1 MRHSFLLLLYFFIFS
16 INAQDSIVI
25 YFDFNSASIDKT
37 AEIELNKI
45 NKSIV
50 EITGIYGYT
59 DPKGSI
65 VYNKNLAISRINSA
79 CNYLNIDN
87 PIENNTAAIGE
98 EFNFSPDDNKN
109 RKVVIITAAK
119 KQEDINL
126 DEQLNKAKIG
136 DKIILK
142 SLNFEPGSNVLL
154 EESKPIV
161 INLYEQMVE
170 NPNLI
175 IEIQGNICC
184 ADNDSTNLS
193 TDRAIRVYEF
203 LISKG
208 ISANR
213 MTYIGFGITNPIHK
227 IPELNERE
235 RIANRRVEIKIISN

>member
-1 MRHSFLLLLYFFIFS
+1 MRHSFSLLVYFS
-16 INAQDSIVI
+16 IFYLSAQDSIVI
-25 YFDFNSASIDKT
+25 YFDFNRASINKT

-59 DPKGSI
+59 HPKGSI

-109 RKVVIITAAK
+109 RKVIIITAAK
-119 KQEDINL
+119 KQENINL

-142 SLNFEPGSNVLL
+142 SLNFEPGSDVLL

-175 IEIQGNICC
+175 IEIQGHICC
-184 ADNDSTNLS
+184 SLENVFELS
-193 TDRAIRVYEF
+193 NDRAARIYNI
-203 LISKG
+203 LLSKG
-208 ISANR
+208 ISNKRVSCKGYGVTAPL
-213 MTYIGFGITNPIHK
+213 YK
-227 IPELNERE
+227 IPETNEFE
-235 RIANRRVEIKIISN
+235 RISNRRVEIKIISN

>member
-1 MRHSFLLLLYFFIFS
+1 MRHSFSLLVYFS
-16 INAQDSIVI
+16 IFCLSAQDSIVI
-25 YFDFNSASIDKT
+25 YFDFNSVSIDKT

-98 EFNFSPDDNKN
+98 EFNFSTDDNKN
-109 RKVVIITAAK
+109 RKVIIITVAK
-119 KQEDINL
+119 KQENINL

-142 SLNFEPGSNVLL
+142 SLNFGKNVQ
-154 EESKPIV
+154 I
-161 INLYEQMVE
+161 
-170 NPNLI
+170 
-175 IEIQGNICC
+175 
-184 ADNDSTNLS
+184 
-193 TDRAIRVYEF
+193 
-203 LISKG
+203 
-208 ISANR
+208 
-213 MTYIGFGITNPIHK
+213 
-227 IPELNERE
+227 
-235 RIANRRVEIKIISN
+235 

>member
-1 MRHSFLLLLYFFIFS
+1 MRHSFSLLVYFS
-16 INAQDSIVI
+16 IFCLSAQDSIVI
-25 YFDFNSASIDKT
+25 YFDFNRASINKT

-65 VYNKNLAISRINSA
+65 VYNKNLALSRINSA

-87 PIENNTAAIGE
+87 PIENNSAAIGE
-98 EFNFSPDDNKN
+98 EFNFSTDDNKN
-109 RKVVIITAAK
+109 RKVIIITAAK
-119 KQEDINL
+119 KQENINL

-142 SLNFEPGSNVLL
+142 SLNFEPNLDILLPESLPILDELFSQMSNNKKL
-154 EESKPIV
+154 K
-161 INLYEQMVE
+161 
-170 NPNLI
+170 

-184 ADNDSTNLS
+184 AIHDSSNLS
-193 TDRAIRVYEF
+193 TDRAMRVYEF
-203 LISKG
+203 LTSKG

-213 MTYIGFGITNPIHK
+213 MTFIGFGVTNPIHK